1 MAFVILLTNTFV
13 CILNED
19 ALAMGEWNKKK
30 VKNYNKQA
38 SNS

>member
-1 MAFVILLTNTFV
+1 MAFDIHLTNTFL

-30 VKNYNKQA
+30 G
-38 SNS
+38 